1 MDALQ
6 SKGRPGSTPNL
17 RIVATISTAEQGA
30 RRLGGCTSHWPLWRA
45 SPSEIAKSWWLTRR
59 SSCIDGSSAT
69 VVFLSA

>member
-45 SPSEIAKSWWLTRR
+45 SPSEIAKVLVVDPLLQLHWW
-59 SSCIDGSSAT
+59 SSAT
-69 VVFLSA
+69 LVFLSA